1 MIKFTIIFVIVYFV
15 LYLLTKIYVDSLDV
29 VDKYMLVRG
38 HRSTLQTIWFVLL
51 GLMKV
56 LSIVFA
62 SISGILLVVTY
73 L

>member
-38 HRSTLQTIWFVLL
+38 HQSTLQTIWFILL

-56 LSIVFA
+56 LSIVFTF
-62 SISGILLVVTY
+62 ISAILLVVTY